1 MHKIYYQLESSNTLE
16 SDKEI
21 VFIGDSFT
29 WGQGLYLNEWK
40 ENRPETFDFFYN
52 ESNEMEH
59 HIQWTS
65 QQPFVTKEDLI
76 LKNNLSF
83 TNIVANSLN
92 RKCYKRKHNGG
103 SISANKQILES
114 FCKLESEQRDVIM
127 VFQFTSLSREDFSYI
142 TDEEINRYHLKYH
155 KKDIIISN
163 ILNDRIFEI
172 YNSINILVNNLEN
185 RFGWSCYYLDWLGDF
200 GKFDNNRFIDI
211 DGNKSFLDLVS
222 NMPIKIEYKDKVFF
236 DYHLNE
242 RGNQILADSILKK
255 INLENS

>member
-1 MHKIYYQLESSNTLE
+1 MHNIYYQLQLSNTSD

-29 WGQGLYLNEWK
+29 WGQGLYLNDWK
-40 ENRPETFDFFYN
+40 QNRPETFDFFYK
-52 ESNEMEH
+52 ESDGYEH

-65 QQPFVTKEDLI
+65 QENFVTNEDLI

-83 TNIVANSLN
+83 TNIVADNLN

-114 FCKLESEQRDVIM
+114 FCKMESSKRDVIL

-142 TDEEINRYHLKYH
+142 TDEEINRYHSKYH
-155 KKDIIISN
+155 TKDIIISN

-172 YNSINILVNNLEN
+172 YNSINILINTLEN
-185 RFGWSCYYLDWLGDF
+185 RFQWRCYYLDWLGDF
-200 GKFDNNRFIDI
+200 VKFDNNRFIDI
-211 DGNKSFLDLVS
+211 DGNKSFLDLIS

-242 RGNQILADSILKK
+242 KGNRILADSILKK
-255 INLENS
+255 INLENL